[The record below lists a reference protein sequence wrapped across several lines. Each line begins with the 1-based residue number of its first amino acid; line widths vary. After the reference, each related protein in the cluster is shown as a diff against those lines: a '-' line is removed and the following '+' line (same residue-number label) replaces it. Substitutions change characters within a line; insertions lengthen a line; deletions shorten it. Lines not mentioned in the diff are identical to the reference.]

1 MRDEFPDWRETLK
14 GSRAELN
21 TKNTKTSKQVLSRGT
36 GLGQGRSMYRSWVSR
51 DNADSEN
58 ERFIVSLKSASDDD
72 RNSRNRSPDHLS
84 QAARTNKLPFCSGSF
99 NSLGTK
105 DN

>member
-14 GSRAELN
+14 GSRAELI
-21 TKNTKTSKQVLSRGT
+21 TKSTKTSKQVLGRGT

-58 ERFIVSLKSASDDD
+58 ERFIVSLKSANDDD
-72 RNSRNRSPDHLS
+72 RNSRNQSSDHLS
-84 QAARTNKLPFCSGSF
+84 QPARTNKLLVCSGSYT
-99 NSLGTK
+99 SPGTK